1 MALAALGLF
10 VFITPTIPFQE
21 FSESH
26 GWRHPSQTTVGSR
39 NPPTQY
45 TGKDNDT
52 VTITAELRP
61 EVYGGD
67 LSIEILK
74 KMADTGQPWPLIKG
88 TGKFLGSYVIE
99 SIDNKQSHL
108 MHDSKA
114 KSISFTLTLKKVA
127 DQPFGL
133 AGEAL
138 GLAVG
143 MVRTAIGV

>member
-21 FSESH
+21 FEESH
-26 GWRHPSQTTVGSR
+26 SWRHPSQNTVGSR

-52 VTITAELRP
+52 ITIQAELRP
-61 EVYGGD
+61 EVTGGD

-88 TGKFLGSYVIE
+88 SGKLMGSYVIE
-99 SIDNKQSHL
+99 RIDNKQTHL
-108 MHDSKA
+108 MFDGKA
-114 KSISFTLTLKKVA
+114 QAISFSMTLKKVA

-133 AGEAL
+133 AGTAL

-143 MVRTAIGV
+143 MVRAGIGV

>member
-10 VFITPTIPFQE
+10 VFVTPTIPFNE
-21 FSESH
+21 FAESH
-26 GWRHPSQTTVGSR
+26 KWRHPAQTTVGSR
-39 NPPTQY
+39 NQPTQY

-52 VTITAELRP
+52 ITITAELRP
-61 EVYGGD
+61 EVSGGD

-74 KMADTGQPWPLIKG
+74 KMADTGQPWPLVRG
-88 TGKFLGSYVIE
+88 GGKFLGSYVIE
-99 SIDNKQSHL
+99 SIGNKQSEL
-108 MHDSKA
+108 MFDGKA
-114 KSISFTLTLKKVA
+114 RSISFTMVLKKVS

-143 MVRTAIGV
+143 MVRSVVGA